1 MLEGHHGK
9 SRSSFNHRTGF
20 PLSMSMLPRRL
31 GASSSGLGAPLPNGL
46 FVDGIMEVDFE
57 TFSDI
62 FNSILK
68 PIWLF
73 NSILNSIFILK
84 LM

>member
-46 FVDGIMEVDFE
+46 FVDGIVEVDFE

-68 PIWLF
+68 
-73 NSILNSIFILK
+73 
-84 LM
+84 LMWYHSDFETYLVV